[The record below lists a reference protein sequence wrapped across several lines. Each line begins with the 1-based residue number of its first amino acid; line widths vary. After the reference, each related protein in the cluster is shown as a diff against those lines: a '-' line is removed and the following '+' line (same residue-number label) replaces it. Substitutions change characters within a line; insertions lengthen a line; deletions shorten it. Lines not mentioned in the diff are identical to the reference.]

1 MTDSSRFVGIDVSKH
16 HLDIAILPATIFR
29 VTNDAAGWNDLV
41 DRLDRTTAPC
51 VVLEA
56 TGPYHVGVT
65 LALAAAGM
73 PPAVINPARTH
84 AFIRSEGQQ
93 TKTDRTDARLLA
105 RFAQQKQPSPSLVPC
120 ENARHLTD
128 LVSCRDD
135 LTGMLV
141 MEKNRLTVATA
152 VTRGHHQT
160 IIAQLTAE
168 RRLVETEIAALIAA
182 DPGLAA
188 RDALLQ
194 SAPGIGVVLSPVL
207 LAGLPELGQ
216 FPASGLAALAG
227 VAPHIQQSGLNPGTA
242 HLRGGRVAIRKALYQ
257 VAVTATRKPG
267 PMREHYQQ
275 LRGRGKPHKVALIAC
290 ARRMLG
296 ILNAMLRDGVTWPDT
311 KVAQGAFLPQ
321 TA

>member
-152 VTRGHHQT
+152 SRWRQ
-160 IIAQLTAE
+160 
-168 RRLVETEIAALIAA
+168 
-182 DPGLAA
+182 P
-188 RDALLQ
+188 
-194 SAPGIGVVLSPVL
+194 SPV
-207 LAGLPELGQ
+207 
-216 FPASGLAALAG
+216 
-227 VAPHIQQSGLNPGTA
+227 
-242 HLRGGRVAIRKALYQ
+242 
-257 VAVTATRKPG
+257 VTTRRSSPS
-267 PMREHYQQ
+267 
-275 LRGRGKPHKVALIAC
+275 
-290 ARRMLG
+290 
-296 ILNAMLRDGVTWPDT
+296 
-311 KVAQGAFLPQ
+311 
-321 TA
+321 